1 VPDVHDKRK
10 GGEAGV
16 VSLDH
21 SAPTATHLIQILIE
35 AEVEHLNK
43 EKSKIENMGIVE

>member
-16 VSLDH
+16 VPLDH
-21 SAPTATHLIQILIE
+21 SAPTAAHLIRILIE
-35 AEVEHLNK
+35 GELEHLNK
-43 EKSKIENMGIVE
+43 EKSKIENMRIVD